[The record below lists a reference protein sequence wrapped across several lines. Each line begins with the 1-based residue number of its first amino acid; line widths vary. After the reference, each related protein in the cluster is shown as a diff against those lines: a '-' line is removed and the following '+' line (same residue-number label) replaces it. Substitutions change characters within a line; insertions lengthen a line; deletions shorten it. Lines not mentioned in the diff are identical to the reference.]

1 MLGETD
7 AVAFLPMSV
16 NIDFI
21 FNKNHDYH
29 T

>member
-16 NIDFI
+16 SIDFV